1 MQPIDFLFLLF
12 LFLAFS
18 FLPSPSLFFPPLFF
32 PSLPCLPSLLFSSFL
47 FSSLLFTFFTLSF
60 LHFCFFPFTSPHFL
74 EKRPAYWRF
83 HTITKGLKYN
93 DLCPRATAVS
103 EEEARDALLS
113 YVAEHC
119 CFGKGA
125 ARDMEIED
133 VTASSAYHV
142 SHSARI
148 SYLRM
153 ISLSYS
159 EDLEKVRVLL

>member
-12 LFLAFS
+12 PFLAFHS
-18 FLPSPSLFFPPLFF
+18 FPPTLFSSLPFSFVHFLPSPP
-32 PSLPCLPSLLFSSFL
+32 SSFL
-47 FSSLLFTFFTLSF
+47 PFSSHPFLLTLSF
-60 LHFCFFPFTSPHFL
+60 LHFSFLPFTSPHFL

-93 DLCPRATAVS
+93 DLCLRATAVS

-113 YVAEHC
+113 YVSEHC

-148 SYLRM
+148 NYLRM

>member
-1 MQPIDFLFLLF
+1 MIFGNAKASFTPEWRKQG
-12 LFLAFS
+12 FS
-18 FLPSPSLFFPPLFF
+18 FCDLYGLEYGIVHLKVSLCLFQLVSLSQLSDFPANKRLVTVSKIF
-32 PSLPCLPSLLFSSFL
+32 
-47 FSSLLFTFFTLSF
+47 
-60 LHFCFFPFTSPHFL
+60 

-83 HTITKGLKYN
+83 HTIIKGLKYN
-93 DLCPRATAVS
+93 DLCLRATAVS
-103 EEEARDALLS
+103 EEEARDALLC

-119 CFGKGA
+119 CFCKGA

-148 SYLRM
+148 SYFRM

-159 EDLEKVRVLL
+159 GDLEKVRVLL